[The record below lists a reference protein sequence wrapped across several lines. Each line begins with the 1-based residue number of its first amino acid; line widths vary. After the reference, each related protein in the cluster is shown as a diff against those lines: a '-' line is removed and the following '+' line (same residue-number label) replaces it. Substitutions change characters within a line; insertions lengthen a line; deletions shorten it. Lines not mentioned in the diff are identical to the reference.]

1 MDRFGRSWD
10 LFKTCFTVLREDKEL
25 LLFPALSGFASLLV
39 TLGFALPLMLAG
51 TFSNGIGWFGT
62 AVGFAFYFCQYLV
75 VFYFN
80 AALVGA
86 ALKRLEGGNP
96 TVSDGIAS
104 ANGNLAGILG
114 YAAIAATVGM
124 LLKSGRR
131 RSGVLES
138 LARSLAGMAWALGT
152 FLVVPVLVTR
162 KIGPIDAIT
171 ESARLLKKTWGE
183 NLIGSAGIWLGFG
196 IATFLY
202 VVASVLL
209 VAMAAKAGAAYAI
222 GLGVLLLAGLLLI
235 GVLRSA
241 IKAVYTAVLYRYAA
255 DGSAPQGFDARQLQ
269 LAFGPR

>member
-1 MDRFGRSWD
+1 MARFGRSWD

-25 LLFPALSGFASLLV
+25 LLFPALSGLASLLV

-96 TVSDGIAS
+96 TVSDGIGI
-104 ANGNLAGILG
+104 ANSNLAAILG
-114 YAAIAATVGM
+114 YAAIAATIGM
-124 LLKSGRR
+124 LLKNSRR
-131 RSGVLES
+131 NGMLASI
-138 LARSLAGMAWALGT
+138 ARSLAGMAWALGT

>member
-10 LFKTCFTVLREDKEL
+10 LFKTCFKVLREDKEL
-25 LLFPALSGFASLLV
+25 LLFPALSGFAGLLV
-39 TLGFALPLMLAG
+39 TLGFALPLMLSGA
-51 TFSNGIGWFGT
+51 FSNGVGWFG
-62 AVGFAFYFCQYLV
+62 AVVGFAYYFCQYLV

-96 TVSDGIAS
+96 TFSDGIGI
-104 ANGNLAGILG
+104 ANGNLAAILG

-131 RSGVLES
+131 NGM
-138 LARSLAGMAWALGT
+138 LASIVRSLAGMAWKLGT
-152 FLVVPVLVTR
+152 FLVVPILVTR
-162 KIGPIDAIT
+162 KIGPLDAIA

-202 VVASVLL
+202 VLASVLL
-209 VAMAAKAGAAYAI
+209 VALAAKADAAYAA

-255 DGSAPQGFDARQLQ
+255 DGSVPQGFDARQLQ
-269 LAFGPR
+269 LAFGAR